1 MSELSRTLSYD
12 IALLTLM
19 CSLVIS
25 ILVTGGLMP
34 TDMASSFPKIGVNT
48 DDAQKFAGTDG
59 ASSNTAELSLW
70 AIGLMAI
77 GFVINFLYSMCV
89 GIIAVMTWFS
99 APLWMSVPIQLAVLG
114 NFCINVFEFWRSQ

>member
-12 IALLTLM
+12 IAILTLM
-19 CSLVIS
+19 CSLVVS

-34 TDMASSFPKIGVNT
+34 DEMASSFPKIGVNT
-48 DDAQKFAGTDG
+48 GDAEKFVGTDG
-59 ASSNTAELSLW
+59 ASSNTADASLW

-77 GFVINFLYSMCV
+77 GFVINFLYAMIA
-89 GIIAVMTWFS
+89 GIIAVMGWFS
-99 APLWMSVPIQLAVLG
+99 APLWISVPVQLAVLA